1 MTAMRTR
8 LGVLFTTVVLATLV
22 ALPGVAQ
29 AATFTVSRTPGG
41 GPDGTRITLN
51 GTCDADN
58 QVFARLWNKDSDAI
72 VQYANGTFPVAQGG
86 TWHGTLTVASN
97 GFNGPRDLDLS
108 VACGPLTDTQPF
120 FLTPNTTGASPTVL
134 TALAQDGCARAFA
147 PGNPYIPCPP
157 HVKGFNSGAL
167 TKLNLYA
174 DNGTGGASVAV
185 GDVEGNGTPDVV
197 VGSGPGHSPMVWVFK
212 LDGTPVTS
220 FVPYDPSFKGGVNVA
235 VGDLTGDRKAEIVTG
250 AGSGGGPHVRIFNG
264 TGQAIGGFFAY
275 DPAFHGGVNVAVGD
289 VDSDGAG
296 EIVTGAGPGGGPHV
310 RVFDGSGNPIGAG
323 FFAYDPHF
331 VGGVSVAAG
340 TNRIVTGAGRGGG
353 PHVRLFDGAG
363 NPSGGGFFAYDGAF
377 FGGVWVALGP
387 NGIVTGPG
395 SGGGPDVREFSLAGS
410 KTNEFLAYEA
420 AFTAGVK
427 VAALGQSSGGSSSSS
442 GPGGTQTSNPGGITI
457 TNPSPGG
464 SITSVPGG
472 STTSG

>member
-1 MTAMRTR
+1 MRTR
-8 LGVLFTTVVLATLV
+8 LGVLFTTVVLAALV
-22 ALPGVAQ
+22 ALPGTSG
-29 AATFTVSRTPGG
+29 AAAAFTVTRTPSG
-41 GPDGTRITLN
+41 GPDGTNITLN
-51 GTCDADN
+51 GTCGADN
-58 QVFARLWNKDSDAI
+58 QVSAMLHNKDSDAI
-72 VQYANGTFPVAQGG
+72 SVDGQGTYTVGAGG
-86 TWHGTLTVASN
+86 TWHGTLAADLHGQT
-97 GFNGPRDLDLS
+97 GQDLDLT
-108 VACGPLTDTQPF
+108 VTCGPDTLNLPF
-120 FLTPNTTGASPTVL
+120 FSTAKTTNNSPTVL
-134 TALAQDGCARAFA
+134 TALAQNGCAQAFA
-147 PGNPYIPCPP
+147 PGVQYIPCPP
-157 HVKGFNSGAL
+157 HVKGFNTGVL
-167 TKLNLYA
+167 TQLNLYA

-185 GDVEGNGTPDVV
+185 GDVEGNGTPDIV
-197 VGSGPGHSPMVWVFK
+197 VGSGPGHAPMVWVFK
-212 LDGTPVTS
+212 MNGTPVTS

-250 AGSGGGPHVRIFNG
+250 AGSGGGPHVRIFNAS
-264 TGQAIGGFFAY
+264 GQAIGGFFAY

-289 VDSDGAG
+289 TDNDNMG

-310 RVFDGSGNPIGAG
+310 RVFDGSGNPVGAG

-340 TNRIVTGAGRGGG
+340 LNRIVTGAGRGGG

-395 SGGGPDVREFSLAGS
+395 SGGGPDVREFLLGGS

-442 GPGGTQTSNPGGITI
+442 GPGGSQTSNPGGITI
-457 TNPSPGG
+457 TNPQPGG
-464 SITSVPGG
+464 SVTSSPGG
-472 STTSG
+472 STTSS